1 MIPEMQEILTI
12 ERNNY
17 FQIRNF
23 TRIIIR
29 EIIIELF
36 LG

>member
-1 MIPEMQEILTI
+1 MIPKVQEVLTI

-17 FQIRNF
+17 FQMRNF

-29 EIIIELF
+29 EIII
-36 LG
+36 